1 MELTFDDVC
10 LLSNLLS
17 ELFSVNTVCLLIN
30 NPSSNLAVFLNKD
43 NTIALQEIQ
52 SRLINEGGAS

>member
-1 MELTFDDVC
+1 MDLTFDDVC

-30 NPSSNLAVFLNKD
+30 NPSSNLAVFLNND